1 MLIPLANKYELT
13 EQTSQSFNDIIGTH
27 PTLIENIHIAK
38 KMALTDFPILIQGA
52 TGTGKN
58 LFAQAIHSHSSRKDA
73 AFITV
78 NCHELNEEL
87 LEKELFGFE
96 GISTQPSLLEM
107 ANGGSILFNN
117 IGALSPRLQTKIL
130 GVLENKGWRKLHS
143 TTLLPLNARF
153 ISTTTNQLEL
163 DSNFRDDLL
172 YRLNVLSIKLP
183 EITKIKQDI
192 LVFIQHYLTKY
203 GCTLRVDQAVE
214 TALTAYDWPGNIRE
228 IKNTVHYM
236 LTLSDGR
243 SIQLDDLPKGIVK
256 IEQQTKKKSQQK
268 SPFQLTMMDKLEFAF
283 LLDEI
288 KQQNEKGEPASRR
301 ILAENSKSLPS
312 QLTTQQ
318 VRHRLDFLEQHQ
330 YITKGRGR
338 AGTKITLEGLDFLL
352 SLKEKIL

>member
-1 MLIPLANKYELT
+1 MLSTLAIQYEPT
-13 EQTSQSFNDIIGTH
+13 EKAFQTFNDIIGTH

-38 KMALTDFPILIQGA
+38 KFALTDFPILIKGA

-58 LFAQAIHSHSSRKDA
+58 LFAQAIHSHSPRKNA

-78 NCHELNEEL
+78 NCHEQNEER
-87 LEKELFGFE
+87 LEKELFGE
-96 GISTQPSLLEM
+96 EISVQSSLFEM

-117 IGALSPRLQTKIL
+117 IGELSPRLQTKIL
-130 GVLENKGWRKLHS
+130 GVIEDNGWRKLNS
-143 TTLLPLNARF
+143 TTLSPLNSRI

-183 EITKIKQDI
+183 EIKEIKQDI
-192 LVFIQHYLTKY
+192 PAFIQYYLTKY
-203 GCTLRVDQAVE
+203 GCTLRVDQSVE
-214 TALTAYDWPGNIRE
+214 TALTTYDWPGNIRE

-243 SIQLDDLPKGIVK
+243 SIQIDDLPKGIVK
-256 IEQQTKKKSQQK
+256 LEQQTKKKSQQK
-268 SPFQLTMMDKLEFAF
+268 SPFQLTMMDKLEYAF

-301 ILAENSKSLPS
+301 ILAESSKSLPI